1 MKLVKT
7 RLWLAVTV
15 TMILATQVY
24 AEDAEVQTE
33 QQVYKLETIVLS
45 ASLKEQDVQ
54 KAPASISVITSEE
67 IERSAALSIADVLQK
82 EAGVYNYNSGQDK
95 IIIRGMQDTSGS
107 YTLILLNG
115 KRMSSSGAMWR
126 GNDFDW
132 SSIPLNSIERIEVI
146 RGPMSSLYGSDA
158 MGGVINIITKKGKPG
173 ETTGSVFAQ
182 FNRADSGDGKNQFR
196 YGFNLNT
203 GITDQLTLRL
213 SGDAYNR
220 DAWYRDGTTA
230 DDGAYFVEKETKNI
244 NGTLTWDINDQQA
257 LDLDVNY
264 NNDKRP
270 LTQDTSYGSA
280 EMEMER
286 TNVGLTHRGNWGWGT
301 TEAYIG
307 KETGKIEDYDTD
319 YDAPQRRNYKQ
330 ENLVARAFTNF
341 DWWLNNT
348 TVGADYKDQE
358 VTDKVG
364 YPSTGGTKQ
373 ESYGIYLQNDT
384 HITDALTLTLGGRYD
399 DFSNFDGKATGKA
412 YLAYELLD
420 GVVVK
425 GGIGQA
431 YKVPSPYQLD
441 KNYRLV
447 SCGGSCFIRGNADL
461 KPEESTSY
469 EVSISVKRPQ
479 WNFDVTAFNNDTKN
493 LIERVKDPLAP
504 PNSKFPNMWN
514 NITKANL
521 RGVELA
527 AGYDFSDD
535 LGIKTNATYLDTENE
550 TTGKELTERPEWM
563 WNTSVYWMPVENYKI
578 NVGANYIGTQMLSSG
593 KELPS
598 YTTYDLAFSTNLTP
612 SVILDYGIKNITD
625 VDLKDENTGFNTK
638 LYGRNYFIKATYNF

>member
-7 RLWLAVTV
+7 RLGLAITV
-15 TMILATQVY
+15 TMFLATQVY
-24 AEDAEVQTE
+24 ATDASVQTE
-33 QQVYKLETIVLS
+33 KQVQTLETLVLS

-54 KAPASISVITSEE
+54 KAPASISVITSEA
-67 IERSAALSIADVLQK
+67 IERSAALSVADVLQK
-82 EAGVYNYNSGQDK
+82 EAGVYNYNTGQDK

-132 SSIPLNSIERIEVI
+132 SAIPLNSIKRIEVI

-158 MGGVINIITKKGKPG
+158 MGGVINIITKKAKPG
-173 ETTGSVFAQ
+173 EITGSVFGQ

-203 GITDQLTLRL
+203 GITDQLSLRL
-213 SGDAYNR
+213 TGDAYQR

-230 DDGAYFVEKETKNI
+230 NDGAYFVEKDTKNI
-244 NGTLTWDINDQQA
+244 NGTLTWDINDQQEI
-257 LDLDVNY
+257 DVDVNY
-264 NNDKRP
+264 SKDDRP
-270 LTQDTSYGSA
+270 LTQDHARGSQ
-280 EMEMER
+280 EMQMER
-286 TNVGLTHRGNWGWGT
+286 TNIGLTHRGNWSWGK

-307 KETGKIEDYDTD
+307 KETGEIYDYDTD
-319 YDAPQRRNYKQ
+319 YDAPKARNYKQ
-330 ENLVARAFTNF
+330 ENSIARVFTNF

-348 TVGADYKDQE
+348 TLGADYKDQE
-358 VTDKVG
+358 VTDTAG
-364 YPSTGGTKQ
+364 YPSTGGTEQK
-373 ESYGIYLQNDT
+373 SYGVFLQNDT
-384 HITDALTLTLGGRYD
+384 HITNDLTLTLGGRYD
-399 DFSNFDGKATGKA
+399 DFDNFDGKATGKA

-431 YKVPSPYQLD
+431 YKVPGPYQLD
-441 KNYRLV
+441 NNYRFI
-447 SCGGSCFIRGNADL
+447 SCGGSCYITGNSDL

-469 EVSISVKRPQ
+469 EVSLSVKRPQ
-479 WNFDVTAFNNDTKN
+479 WNFDVTAFNNNIEN
-493 LIERVKDPLAP
+493 LIERVTNKASTDPV
-504 PNSKFPNMWN
+504 NFPYKWD
-514 NITKANL
+514 NIAKAKL

-527 AGYDFSDD
+527 AGYNFNDDF
-535 LGIKTNATYLDTENE
+535 GVKTNATYLDTENK
-550 TTGKELTERPEWM
+550 TTGKELNERPEWM
-563 WNTSVYWMPVENYKI
+563 WNTSVYWMPVEDYKI
-578 NVGANYIGTQMLSSG
+578 NVGANYIGTQMLSNG

-625 VDLKDENTGFNTK
+625 VDLEDEDTGFNTK
-638 LYGRNYFIKATYNF
+638 LYGRNYFIKATYSF